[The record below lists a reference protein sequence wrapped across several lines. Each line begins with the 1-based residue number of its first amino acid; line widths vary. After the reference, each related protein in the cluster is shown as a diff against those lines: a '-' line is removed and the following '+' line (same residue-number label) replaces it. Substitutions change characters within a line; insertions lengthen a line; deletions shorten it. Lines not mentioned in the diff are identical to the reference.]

1 MLRRYSTSE
10 LKSLKWLVATFPDA
24 FALPDKIEA
33 VGQLAAGTPCAGP
46 LSPEYQRQLMAGLD
60 EQMDRLSALQKKLAA
75 IELRSLEAKISTA
88 ALPGPRVVDKLIRY
102 ETNNE
107 RELDRALTRL
117 EGKQERRRAT
127 GGTHPTN

>member
-1 MLRRYSTSE
+1 M
-10 LKSLKWLVATFPDA
+10 D
-24 FALPDKIEA
+24 
-33 VGQLAAGTPCAGP
+33 
-46 LSPEYQRQLMAGLD
+46 GLD

-75 IELRSLEAKISTA
+75 IEARSLEAKISTA

-117 EGKQERRRAT
+117 ERMQERRRAT
-127 GGTHPTN
+127 GDTHPTS